1 MSETPSSY
9 MTGGGRMVRANRWEN
24 DMSEQ
29 GNITAPP
36 PAPRRGRA
44 RFTLLL
50 ILVGLGGAVAG
61 GLATDALGQGM
72 PWHARPF
79 MGAFAGDPFDP
90 AQVDRHV
97 ERIIKHLSVEADATA
112 DQQTKLVAIATGA
125 VNDLLPLREK
135 LQANRAKALDLFTA
149 GTVDRAAIER
159 LRSDQLALAET
170 ASKRIAQALGD
181 AAEVLNPEQRRTL
194 LDRVS
199 HFGAWRHW
207 HRG

>member
-1 MSETPSSY
+1 M
-9 MTGGGRMVRANRWEN
+9 A
-24 DMSEQ
+24 EQ
-29 GNITAPP
+29 GNFTAPQ

-50 ILVGLGGAVAG
+50 ILVAFGGAIAG
-61 GLATDALGQGM
+61 GLATNAFGQGM
-72 PWHARPF
+72 LWHARPF
-79 MGAFAGDPFDP
+79 MGDPFDP

-97 ERIIKHLSVEADATA
+97 ERAIKHVSVEADATA
-112 DQQTKLVAIATGA
+112 EQQTKLVAIAKGA

-159 LRSDQLALAET
+159 LRGEQLALAET

-181 AAEVLNPEQRRTL
+181 AAEVLTPEQRRTL
-194 LDRVS
+194 VDRVS
-199 HFGAWRHW
+199 RFRAWHWRH
-207 HRG
+207 G

>member
-1 MSETPSSY
+1 
-9 MTGGGRMVRANRWEN
+9 
-24 DMSEQ
+24 MSEQ
-29 GNITAPP
+29 GNLTAPQ

-44 RFTLLL
+44 RFALLL
-50 ILVGLGGAVAG
+50 ILVGLGGAIAG
-61 GLATDALGQGM
+61 GLATSAFGQGPM
-72 PWHARPF
+72 WPMRPF
-79 MGAFAGDPFDP
+79 MGGPFMGDPFDP

-97 ERIIKHLSVEADATA
+97 ERVIKHLAVEADATA
-112 DQQTKLVAIATGA
+112 DQQTKLVAIVKGA

-135 LQANRAKALDLFTA
+135 LQANRAKALDLFIASTI
-149 GTVDRAAIER
+149 DRAAIER

-170 ASKRIAQALGD
+170 ASKRIAQAIGD

-199 HFGAWRHW
+199 QFGAWKHW

>member
-1 MSETPSSY
+1 MTEET
-9 MTGGGRMVRANRWEN
+9 
-24 DMSEQ
+24 
-29 GNITAPP
+29 NITAPP
-36 PAPRRGRA
+36 PAPRRGRG

-50 ILVGLGGAVAG
+50 ILVGLGGALTG
-61 GLATDALGQGM
+61 GLATTAFGQGPM
-72 PWHARPF
+72 WHARPF
-79 MGAFAGDPFDP
+79 MGGPFMGDPFDP
-90 AQVDRHV
+90 AQIDRRV
-97 ERIIKHLSVEADATA
+97 ERMIKHLAVEADASA
-112 DQQTKLVAIATGA
+112 EQQMKLVAIAKGA

-181 AAEVLNPEQRRTL
+181 AAETLNPDQRRML

-199 HFGAWRHW
+199 HFGAWH
-207 HRG
+207 H